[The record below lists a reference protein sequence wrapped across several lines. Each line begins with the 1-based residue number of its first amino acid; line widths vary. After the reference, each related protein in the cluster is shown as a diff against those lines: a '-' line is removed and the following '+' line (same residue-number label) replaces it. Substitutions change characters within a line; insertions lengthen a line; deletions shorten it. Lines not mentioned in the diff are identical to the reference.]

1 MVAVFFIG
9 GEEMNKIQLIEEY
22 LVKHIDK
29 LDFVVDDVLFLVPD
43 SYFYTPEIHQ
53 REFSMVREELNM
65 LIRKKNFSAYRSD
78 KNIAYQYKKL
88 LKKYNASLLT
98 LAVKKR
104 SELREELL
112 AETDE
117 MKCACLITLIKKYN
131 LLSRLRAYE

>member
-1 MVAVFFIG
+1 
-9 GEEMNKIQLIEEY
+9 MNKVHRIEEY
-22 LVKHIDK
+22 LIKHIDK
-29 LDFVVDDVLFLVPD
+29 LDFIIDDVLFLLPD

-53 REFSMVREELNM
+53 REFSIMREELNM

-78 KNIAYQYKKL
+78 KNIDYQYKKL

-112 AETDE
+112 VETDE
-117 MKCACLITLIKKYN
+117 MKCACLITLINQYN
-131 LLSRLRAYE
+131 LLARLRAYE